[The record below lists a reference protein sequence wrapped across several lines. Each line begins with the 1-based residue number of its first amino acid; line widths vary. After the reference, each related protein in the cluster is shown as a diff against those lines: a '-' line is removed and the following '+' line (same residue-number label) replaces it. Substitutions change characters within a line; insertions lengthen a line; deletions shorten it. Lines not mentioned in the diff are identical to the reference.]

1 MFAIIKKVMERKR
14 AEKGTFME
22 ELITNKL
29 EFAVLIDSDNISS
42 KYAASIFDELEKYGF
57 ASCRRIYGNWSK
69 GNGWSEGVLLE
80 YSITPI
86 QQFSY
91 TSGKNATDIAMVI
104 DAMDLLYKD
113 KVDGFCLVT
122 SDSDFTRLAM
132 RLREEKKY
140 VLGMGESKTPA
151 ALTRSCNKFI
161 YLNLIDEKSEEQSF
175 DHNEL
180 ENVTSIETIR
190 KAIAALFT
198 ESGSKALD
206 LGYIGQ
212 RIGEKYTDFDVR
224 NYGYA
229 KLSVFVKEE
238 MPGYQVVRDRNKT
251 FLREEEKIS
260 QGSLETEIKDMI
272 RESGGT
278 IDNLSIINDEI
289 GKRHP
294 NFELKSYGYNRISSF
309 LRRIRGLEVNNN
321 SVILKEKEE

>member
-1 MFAIIKKVMERKR
+1 
-14 AEKGTFME
+14 ME
-22 ELITNKL
+22 ELIQSKL

-42 KYAASIFDELEKYGF
+42 KYASTIFDELEKYGF

-80 YSITPI
+80 HSITPI

-91 TSGKNATDIAMVI
+91 TAGKNATDMAMVI

-161 YLNLIDEKSEEQSF
+161 YLNLIDDKNEENNL

-180 ENVTSIETIR
+180 ENVTSIEAVK
-190 KAIAALFT
+190 KAIAALFM
-198 ESGSKALD
+198 EKGGKKLD
-206 LGYIGQ
+206 LGYVGK
-212 RIGEKYTDFDVR
+212 RIGERYTDFDVR

-229 KLSVFVKEE
+229 KLSVFIKEE
-238 MPGYQVVRDRNKT
+238 MPQYQVVQ
-251 FLREEEKIS
+251 EKQKIYLKEQEKVS
-260 QGSLETEIKDMI
+260 QISLETEIKEMI
-272 RESGGT
+272 RENGGM
-278 IDNLSIINDEI
+278 IDNLSIINKEI
-289 GKRHP
+289 GKRYP
-294 NFELKSYGYNRISSF
+294 NFELKTYGYSRISSF
-309 LRRIRGLEVNNN
+309 LRSIQGLKVNKN
-321 SVILKEKEE
+321 SVSLQKEKKQN